1 VDPEL
6 SEGSPLRTGEPEAQA
21 PSRDARRRGPLRF
34 VAPALGLATA
44 VALIALLVYGVIAR
58 APDTDIDDSL
68 AGGRAVPAP
77 SYRLAVLRR
86 GSLGRRLQAKVAP
99 ALGDGRVSPSELRG
113 TPYVLNVWASWCVPC
128 RDEAPELTRAWR
140 RERPRGVLFVGLDMQ
155 DSAEDA
161 RAFMDH
167 YGVDYLNIRDP
178 TNETPHRYGATGV
191 PETYFISGRGEIV
204 GHVIGVVSPA
214 QLRAGIAAAV
224 AGRPEAARQGGEQ
237 RPTR

>member
-1 VDPEL
+1 VEGEL
-6 SEGSPLRTGEPEAQA
+6 SPDERETVAAEDDGPPHH
-21 PSRDARRRGPLRF
+21 RRRGPLRF
-34 VAPALGLATA
+34 LAPAFGIA
-44 VALIALLVYGVIAR
+44 VAVGLIALLVYGVAAR
-58 APDTDIDDSL
+58 SPDTHIDDSL
-68 AGGRAVPAP
+68 ANSQAVPAP
-77 SYRLAVLRR
+77 SYRLAVLRH
-86 GSLGRRLQAKVAP
+86 GSLGRRLERQVSP
-99 ALGDGRVSPSELRG
+99 ALADGFVSPAELRG

-191 PETYFISGRGEIV
+191 PETYFISARGEIV

-214 QLRAGIAAAV
+214 QLQAGIAAAV
-224 AGRPEAARQGGEQ
+224 AGRPQAARQGGEQ